1 MKFEYIIYKVVK
13 VPQKF
18 IYQKIKVLQ
27 KFIYNRHYGPSIL
40 HSLESRRACV
50 Y

>member
-1 MKFEYIIYKVVK
+1 VVK

-18 IYQKIKVLQ
+18 IY
-27 KFIYNRHYGPSIL
+27 NRHYSPSIL
-40 HSLESRRACV
+40 HSLESRRA